1 LMSARFATQYSLRF
15 QREFVGF
22 NCAVLPHA
30 AGFILAE
37 TEGGTPNA
45 V

>member
-1 LMSARFATQYSLRF
+1 MSARFATQYYLRF
-15 QREFVGF
+15 QREFVGL